1 MRYMKRAG
9 NITIILLALLLVG
22 CTPSG
27 PGIGQVMDGDG
38 MVRSFDYTQI
48 TQEEAKRMMEQEND
62 YVIVDV
68 RREDEYAEGHIPG
81 AILIPNESIAEYE
94 APEEL
99 TDSDQIILV
108 YCRTGRR
115 SKEAA
120 DKLAKMGYSRVY
132 EFGGIV
138 DWDGEIEVNEQNTE
152 QTASTDEKE
161 DMTPMPILG
170 VIVGDSVF
178 TIYTEDNSST
188 KAFIEEVNHGNVQID
203 MHDYG
208 NFEKVGD
215 LPWDLPTNDE
225 EITTVPGDV
234 ILYQGNKITIY
245 YDENTWN
252 FTKLGHINATPEE
265 IREAFGG
272 KDDITA
278 EFFVEWTE

>member
-1 MRYMKRAG
+1 MKRAG
-9 NITIILLALLLVG
+9 IITIILLALLLVG